1 MNEEQTIEII
11 KHIDRYKDSGD
22 TYTRDD
28 VCAINKLLNMYEE
41 EKYKRMSVE
50 NDKNYLKI
58 EIQNLLSKV

>member
-28 VCAINKLLNMYEE
+28 VCAISKLLNMYEQ
-41 EKYKRMSVE
+41 EK
-50 NDKNYLKI
+50 
-58 EIQNLLSKV
+58 

>member
-28 VCAINKLLNMYEE
+28 VCAISKLLNMYEQ

-50 NDKNYLKI
+50 NDINYLKI

>member
-1 MNEEQTIEII
+1 MNEEETLEKI

-28 VCAINKLLNMYEE
+28 VCAISNLLNMYEQ
-41 EKYKRMSVE
+41 EKYKRMAVE
-50 NDKNYLKI
+50 NDINYLKI